1 MAGCIVAAIVLILAM
16 ALSWALTCGIL
27 YLISL
32 CFSLAFSWSIATGI
46 WLVLFL
52 LSSFFRSS
60 NSSSKK

>member
-1 MAGCIVAAIVLILAM
+1 MTGCIVAIIVLLLAM
-16 ALSWALTCGIL
+16 GLSWILTCGIL

-52 LSSFFRSS
+52 LSSFFRSV
-60 NSSSKK
+60 NTNSKK